1 MKHIKILGPG
11 CPNCQKVETNTRQA
25 LQHLDLSVQP
35 QVSKV
40 TDPLE
45 ISQYILHTPG
55 LVIDEQVICEGRVPT
70 VDEIVTWLGDAIEKA

>member
-11 CPNCQKVETNTRQA
+11 CLNCQKVEANTHQA
-25 LQHLDLSVQP
+25 LERLHLSVQP
-35 QVSKV
+35 EISKI

-55 LVIDEQVICEGRVPT
+55 LVVDEVVICEGRVPG
-70 VDEIVTWLGDAIEKA
+70 VEEIVGWLNEAVEKA